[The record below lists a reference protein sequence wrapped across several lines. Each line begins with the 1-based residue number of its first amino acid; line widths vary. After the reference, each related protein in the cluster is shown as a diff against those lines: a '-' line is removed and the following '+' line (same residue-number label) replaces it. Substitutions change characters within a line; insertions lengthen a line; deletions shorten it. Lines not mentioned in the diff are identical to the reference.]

1 MTDETATAWK
11 CPTDGTIM
19 QPLGRRSGAWRCP
32 TYRGILTLVAVAG

>member
-1 MTDETATAWK
+1 MTDETGTGWK